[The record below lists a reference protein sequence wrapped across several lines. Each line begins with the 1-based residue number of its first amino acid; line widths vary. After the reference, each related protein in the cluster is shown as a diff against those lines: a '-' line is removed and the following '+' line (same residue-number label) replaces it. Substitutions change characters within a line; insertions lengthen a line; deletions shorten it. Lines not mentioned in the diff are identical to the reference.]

1 MSDPDDFDVEAEYE
15 KLLAGAGA
23 GLNDDEAN
31 SNWLN
36 ITTQEDH
43 DKEVKRLTEL
53 QEKDAKKL
61 HELNK
66 QASEMLAKYKADEKS
81 KSNQEPIRITDA
93 ELDKLLNELD
103 LDGGRKTR
111 RHKKH
116 TYKKKK
122 SMYKKNHTYKKKH
135 VSKKKHATRRR
146 KY

>member
-1 MSDPDDFDVEAEYE
+1 MSDTEDFDVDAEYE
-15 KLLAGAGA
+15 KLLAG
-23 GLNDDEAN
+23 LKNDEKAN
-31 SNWLN
+31 LNWLKM
-36 ITTQEDH
+36 TTKEDH
-43 DKEVKRLTEL
+43 DEEVKRLTEL

-66 QASEMLAKYKADEKS
+66 QASEMLAKHKADEKS
-81 KSNQEPIRITDA
+81 KSNQKPITDD
-93 ELDKLLNELD
+93 EFDKLLNEFGLD

-122 SMYKKNHTYKKKH
+122 SMYKKKHTYKKKH